1 MRLVLLL
8 DVWISL
14 KQLIFLFI
22 VIIHRTI
29 RRKFEIM
36 RSQLKERLINKCMY
50 MYKVLITREEFE

>member
-29 RRKFEIM
+29 RRKFEIF

-50 MYKVLITREEFE
+50 MYKVLITRKEL

>member
-29 RRKFEIM
+29 RRKFEIF
-36 RSQLKERLINKCMY
+36 RSQLKEWLINKCMY
-50 MYKVLITREEFE
+50 MYKVLITRKEL

>member
-29 RRKFEIM
+29 RRKFEIF
-36 RSQLKERLINKCMY
+36 RSQIKERLIHKCMY
-50 MYKVLITREEFE
+50 MYKVSITRNEL

>member
-29 RRKFEIM
+29 RRKFEIF

>member
-29 RRKFEIM
+29 RRKFEIF
-36 RSQLKERLINKCMY
+36 RSQLKERFINKCMY
-50 MYKVLITREEFE
+50 MYKVLITRKEL

>member
-29 RRKFEIM
+29 RRKFEIF
-36 RSQLKERLINKCMY
+36 RSQLKEQLINKCMY
-50 MYKVLITREEFE
+50 MYKVLITRKEL